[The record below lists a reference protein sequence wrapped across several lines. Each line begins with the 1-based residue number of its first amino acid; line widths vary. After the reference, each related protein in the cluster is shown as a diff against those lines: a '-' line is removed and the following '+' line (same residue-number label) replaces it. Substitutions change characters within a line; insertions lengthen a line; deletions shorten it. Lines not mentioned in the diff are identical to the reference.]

1 MQLFQ
6 LNDILV
12 GSLEANAD
20 AMLAHWQ
27 LRLSQLVK
35 VDSRLEGRLQRGCS
49 EGNLSKSTWLLP
61 TVSTRAS
68 WPDQRREMAFEHTL
82 CLPLPEQSIVETLTE
97 KSDPPLWLGCVARV

>member
-12 GSLEANAD
+12 GSLEVNAD

-35 VDSRLEGRLQRGCS
+35 VDSRLEGTSQ
-49 EGNLSKSTWLLP
+49 
-61 TVSTRAS
+61 
-68 WPDQRREMAFEHTL
+68 
-82 CLPLPEQSIVETLTE
+82 
-97 KSDPPLWLGCVARV
+97 